1 MQLYKSPFTGIICPH
16 CNKDLLCAIVYLDIP
31 AIDDGFFEA
40 ALYSVKPHICLMH
53 MAWKSTQ
60 NMLPCL
66 RIEFMRVAHQP
77 TSIVI
82 Q

>member
-53 MAWKSTQ
+53 MA
-60 NMLPCL
+60 
-66 RIEFMRVAHQP
+66 
-77 TSIVI
+77 
-82 Q
+82 